1 MMANGQVPVVR
12 MHLALCIGAQM
23 VLAAGGAWGQLA
35 WQPEKA
41 VELVVPTGPGGNND
55 KVTRL
60 VQGILQERKL
70 VASPLVVINKPGGG
84 QTVSVAYVSQR
95 QHDPHY
101 VLFMNPSLFTNEL
114 TGITQKRYTELTP
127 LALLMV
133 ENTALTVRTGSPLK
147 GMRDLVDALK
157 ANPESLS
164 FAMPSRGGAPHLAV
178 GAAVKAAGHDPR
190 KLKVVVFKGSGE
202 SMTSHLG
209 GHVDVMVS
217 SVGSVVGQMQAGSVR
232 VLGIGAAQRLTGS
245 LASVPTFRDQGI
257 DSIGIAAWRGFFG
270 PQGLAAA
277 HIAFWDIVFTKTSE
291 TPEWGKNLEESDLTP
306 QFLRSRE
313 FAKYL
318 DAEYAATRA
327 TMVELGFAK

>member
-1 MMANGQVPVVR
+1 
-12 MHLALCIGAQM
+12 M
-23 VLAAGGAWGQLA
+23 VLAAGGAWGQPA

-41 VELVVPTGPGGNND
+41 VELIVPTGPGGNND

-95 QHDPHY
+95 QQDPHY
-101 VLFMNPSLFTNEL
+101 VLFMNPTLFTNEL
-114 TGITQKRYTELTP
+114 TGITQRRYTELTP
-127 LALLMV
+127 LVLLLV

-147 GMRDLVDALK
+147 GMRDLLDALK

-164 FAMPSRGGAPHLAV
+164 FAMPSRGGVPHLTVA
-178 GAAVKAAGHDPR
+178 AAVKAAGLDPR

-202 SMTSHLG
+202 SMTSLLG
-209 GHVDVMVS
+209 GHVEVMVS

-232 VLGIGAAQRLTGS
+232 VLGIGAAQRLAGS

-257 DSIGIAAWRGFFG
+257 DSTGVAAWRGFFG
-270 PQGLAAA
+270 PQGLTAA
-277 HIAFWDIVFTKTSE
+277 HTAFWDDALTKMSE
-291 TPEWGKNLEESDLTP
+291 TPEWGKNLEESNLTP

-318 DAEYAATRA
+318 EAEYAAIRE